1 MGLKYLWDTNAV
13 IYYLQKNFTDNDQER
28 MNNIINNH
36 QPALSSISQIE
47 LLCWRSATENDTII
61 LNNFISDCIIFELE
75 TEVKFK
81 TIEIR
86 KMYGVK
92 LADAIIAATAVVM
105 DLTLITNDSR
115 GFKKIPTLKLFN
127 PIEVY

>member
-13 IYYLQKNFTDNDQER
+13 IYYLQKNFTDNEQER
-28 MNNIINNH
+28 MNDIINNY
-36 QPALSSISQIE
+36 QPAISSISQIE

-61 LNNFISDCIIFELE
+61 LNNFISDSIIFELD
-75 TEVKFK
+75 TEVKLK
-81 TIEIR
+81 TVEIR

-105 DLTLITNDSR
+105 DLTLITNDAR
-115 GFKKIPTLKLFN
+115 GFKKIPVLKLFN
-127 PIEVY
+127 AIETV